1 MDGYIRIKTKIDN
14 SEIDKQIKTLEAK
27 IKKLQEDNTRK
38 SQEQDVLQSEI
49 NKYEELT
56 QNAEEYRQTI
66 KKLEQDKANMVK
78 TDPNLVVST
87 TPEYNNIS
95 TQLDAIKQKYMK
107 ATAEIDKQAPKI
119 KKVYTKLSQIKDKQ
133 EENNLKMIQYRQEI
147 EKVNMNNIQKGVN
160 NVGKGIS
167 NQIKKIGKLA
177 FAVVGIRSAW
187 FAVRGAMN
195 LVTRYDNQSAID
207 FEYIGFAI
215 SQILVPAVQQLAKLL
230 YTVLSYVNAIMSAWF
245 GINLFSNASAKA
257 FQRMKNNASGTAK
270 SVKEIQ
276 KSLQGFDE
284 MNVISDSSKSN
295 GTTAGGVAPSMD
307 LSGMQGEI
315 PAWLKWIIDNKDLIT
330 SVLGGIAAGILAI
343 KFGLNGIKSLG
354 ISMMVTGIIKLVQ
367 DLQEY
372 LKDPSW
378 ENFGK
383 IITDIGLIVLGLGI
397 IIGGVPAIIGGAIAI
412 IVGLVVS
419 NWQKIK
425 ELLQKAIEWIEEKI
439 NAFPGIANIVG
450 NSILAIFKGVIE
462 MVLNLFDG
470 LFTGVKQIL
479 DGIIM
484 IFKGDFKGGIT
495 SVAKGIGNILIG
507 VVNGV
512 TSGINAILYPIR
524 TLIVEAGKIAG
535 KNWTLNKISIP
546 KIPLLAKGTVVS
558 RPTPAIIGE
567 AGAEAVVPLE
577 NNLEWLDKMAD
588 MISSKIGGSGNVNV
602 YLDGRLI
609 QRQMAK
615 RGQQLAFS
623 TNS

>member
-1 MDGYIRIKTKIDN
+1 MDGYLKIKTKIDN
-14 SEIDKQIKTLEAK
+14 SDVDKQIKNLEGK
-27 IKKLQEDNTRK
+27 IKKLQEDNSRK

-56 QNAEEYRQTI
+56 QSAEEYRQTI
-66 KKLEQDKANMVK
+66 KKLEQDRANMVK
-78 TDPNLVVST
+78 ADPNLVVSST
-87 TPEYNNIS
+87 TEYNNIS
-95 TQLDAIKQKYMK
+95 SQLDAIKQKYAS
-107 ATAEIDKQAPKI
+107 ATAEIDKQTPKI
-119 KKVYTKLSQIKDKQ
+119 NRVYTKLEQVKNKQI
-133 EENNLKMIQYRQEI
+133 ENNNKIAEFKQQI
-147 EKVNMNNIQKGVN
+147 EQVNINNIQKGIN

-177 FAVVGIRSAW
+177 FAVVGIRTAW
-187 FAVRGAMN
+187 YAVRGAIN
-195 LVTRYDNQSAID
+195 SVTQYNDQIATD
-207 FEYIGFAI
+207 FEYMRFAI
-215 SQILVPAVQQLAKLL
+215 AQFLVPAVQQLVKLL
-230 YTVLSYVNAIMSAWF
+230 YTVLSYVNAITSAWF
-245 GINLFSNASAKA
+245 GVNLFSNASAKA
-257 FQRMKNNASGTAK
+257 FQKMKNNASGTAK

-397 IIGGVPAIIGGAIAI
+397 IIGGVPAIIGVAIAI

-425 ELLQKAIEWIEEKI
+425 ELLQKAIDWIDEKI
-439 NAFPGIANIVG
+439 NSFPGAINILG
-450 NSILAIFKGVIE
+450 NWILSIFKGAIQI
-462 MVLNLFDG
+462 VLNLFDG
-470 LFTGVKQIL
+470 LFTGIKQIL
-479 DGIIM
+479 DGIIQ
-484 IFKGDFKGGIT
+484 IFRSDFKNGLT
-495 SVAKGIGNILIG
+495 NVVKGIGNILIG
-507 VVNGV
+507 IINGI
-512 TSGINAILYPIR
+512 TAGINAVLYPIR
-524 TLIVEAGKIAG
+524 ALIVEAGKIAG
-535 KNWTLNKISIP
+535 KNWSLNNISIP
-546 KIPLLAKGTVVS
+546 KIPLLAQGTVVS

-588 MISSKIGGSGNVNV
+588 MISSKIGGSRNVNV

-609 QRQMAK
+609 QRQIAK
-615 RGQQLAFS
+615 KGQQLAFS